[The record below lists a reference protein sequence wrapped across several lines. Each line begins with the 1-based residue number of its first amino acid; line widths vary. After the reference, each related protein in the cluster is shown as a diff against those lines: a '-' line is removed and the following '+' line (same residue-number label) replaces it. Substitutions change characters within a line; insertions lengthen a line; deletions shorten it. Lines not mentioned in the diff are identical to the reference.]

1 MGSTRRHAAVA
12 LALGLSLSL
21 TSPALAAG
29 NANAARI
36 RVSSAEEKVDG
47 PRRGEVEDILKDAE
61 KWLDGLPAAERA
73 PYDARI
79 KTVREKLASL
89 ITPEDE
95 RKVRAA
101 RGKIR
106 QAQSQIDAKQT
117 SGIEDT
123 FKTAE
128 KYLDGVP
135 DKFRTPVMA
144 ELQVVKDKFAAGKP
158 ADPTKPDTTKTT
170 ATSGT
175 GTTGTGTT
183 GTTTVKPDVTK
194 TTSGTGAGPT
204 ATPGVTATGLDKEA
218 AANLGRANDR
228 LALARKKIAD
238 EDFKDVSFD
247 TNAAERFARELP
259 PAVKEAIAKECAA
272 LNEMSR
278 TLADAKEN
286 RRRVTSEIERH
297 LRSAESFRQS
307 SDARMSADSINRA
320 TLRLADPEAR
330 KWLTG
335 SQVQQY
341 ETELATVKTK
351 LAADNKSEV
360 LSRASAL
367 VDKLEE
373 QLKEDP
379 FKGKEQRA
387 AYEAASSMESVQKG
401 IASWLKGLPADDAD
415 RKKLEARVD
424 AARAKIATADAAW
437 GKAQVDAEV
446 GSGWEYIQKDI
457 AGWEAETVDPKA
469 QPLDFPRLAK
479 TESAIRRIRFWLD
492 DKRTKEIREANKGD
506 AVLTKT
512 YTDAEATLTQ
522 AAAKLSMA
530 YNAVLDAAEKMPT
543 PMRRFETDRP
553 SQLAY
558 AADEAFRGTKHH
570 ATDVARAKKL
580 DDRWKAELAAIMKA
594 RQELY
599 DKLAKEADI
608 NWPGIAARTGAK
620 DGIDP
625 KTAQPGQ
632 VVQLK
637 AVYNRS
643 GWDFG
648 RDFDFIVRIN
658 GVPVAGNYDPHVLKA
673 LEHAWYELKLDVND
687 RITWDVVGVV
697 EGNAKVGQRVT
708 VTLRDKDTR
717 LEIGKIEEYRPEDCV
732 KIRITALHAG
742 PVAVG
747 PVK

>member
-1 MGSTRRHAAVA
+1 MRPTRLATVA
-12 LALGLSLSL
+12 LALGLTLSL
-21 TSPALAAG
+21 TPPAFAAG
-29 NANAARI
+29 NVNSARS

-79 KTVREKLASL
+79 KAVREKLATM

-95 RKVRAA
+95 RKVSAA

-106 QAQSQIDAKQT
+106 QAQGQINDKQT

-135 DKFRTPVMA
+135 DKFRAPVMA
-144 ELQVVKDKFAAGKP
+144 ELQAVKDKFAAGKP
-158 ADPTKPDTTKTT
+158 ADTTKPDVTKTT
-170 ATSGT
+170 T
-175 GTTGTGTT
+175 TTGTGTT
-183 GTTTVKPDVTK
+183 GTTTAKPDVTK
-194 TTSGTGAGPT
+194 TTSGVGTTGTGST
-204 ATPGVTATGLDKEA
+204 TTSGVTATGLDKEA

-247 TNAAERFARELP
+247 TIAAERYARELP

-272 LNEMSR
+272 LMEMSQ
-278 TLADAKEN
+278 TLAEAKEK
-286 RRRVTSEIERH
+286 RRSVTSEIERH

-307 SDARMSADSINRA
+307 ADARMSADSINRA

-341 ETELATVKTK
+341 ESELATVKTK

-360 LSRASAL
+360 LSRAGAL

-401 IASWLKGLPADDAD
+401 ITSWLKDLPPDDAD

-512 YTDAEATLTQ
+512 YTDAEATLAQ

-530 YNAVLDAAEKMPT
+530 YNAVLEAAEKMPT

-570 ATDVARAKKL
+570 ASDVARAKKL

-625 KTAQPGQ
+625 KTAAPGQ

-697 EGNAKVGQRVT
+697 EGPAKVGQRVT

-732 KIRITALHAG
+732 KIRIIALHAG
-742 PVAVG
+742 PVAEG
-747 PVK
+747 PAK